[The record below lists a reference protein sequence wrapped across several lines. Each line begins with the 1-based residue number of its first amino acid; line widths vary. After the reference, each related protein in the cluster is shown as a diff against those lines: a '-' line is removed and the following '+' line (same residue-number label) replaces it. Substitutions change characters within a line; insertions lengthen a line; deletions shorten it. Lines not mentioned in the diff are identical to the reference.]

1 VTVGLITGIVGLPL
15 LPLKGVIWVAERIR
29 QEAESQYY
37 DPTRIRAQLDELEEA
52 VRKGTLSEEEA
63 EELEDEL
70 LDRLQGPPT

>member
-1 VTVGLITGIVGLPL
+1 MGLITGIVGLPL
-15 LPLKGVIWVAERIR
+15 LPLKGVIWVAERIQ

-52 VRKGTLSEEEA
+52 VRKGELSEEEA

>member
-1 VTVGLITGIVGLPL
+1 VGLITGIVGLPL
-15 LPLKGVIWVAERIR
+15 LPLKGVIWVAERIQ

-52 VRKGTLSEEEA
+52 VRKGALSEEEA